1 MSTTSS
7 TADIQKSIAKETAA
21 IQKTVAKKTAAAKKS
36 VAKNTAAVKKTVT
49 KKVAAVQKAVAAK
62 PVAKVAA
69 AKRKS
74 AAKAKPATLKQ
85 AVKKG
90 ERKVTSVVHMTRDA
104 SYKLIDTQ
112 RAIWLAGLGALA
124 KVTTSTG
131 TKGEKAF
138 EALVK
143 AGEKIESQARGAID
157 SNADMLK
164 SRIGKAT
171 KAVDSGIDTVSE
183 AFDARVKQALS
194 RLGYPKK

>member
-1 MSTTSS
+1 MSTT
-7 TADIQKSIAKETAA
+7 TRPA
-21 IQKTVAKKTAAAKKS
+21 VKKTAAKK
-36 VAKNTAAVKKTVT
+36 TIAAKKTVS
-49 KKVAAVQKAVAAK
+49 AK
-62 PVAKVAA
+62 PRAKAPASKAKTAA
-69 AKRKS
+69 A
-74 AAKAKPATLKQ
+74 AKPATLKQ
-85 AVKKG
+85 AVKKT

-104 SYKLIDTQ
+104 SFKLIDTQ

-124 KVTTSTG
+124 KVTASTG

-157 SNADMLK
+157 SNADLLK
-164 SRIGKAT
+164 SRIGNASK
-171 KAVDSGIDTVSE
+171 VMDDGIDTVSE